1 MRGTKA
7 LILLFSFSSR
17 DDDDEDEDDEDEDD
31 EEDDDDDADDDAE
44 DDGNVDEDVLKAFI
58 NPSSARV
65 NIATRC
71 GDLLGYSYERL

>member
-17 DDDDEDEDDEDEDD
+17 DDDDEDEDE

-71 GDLLGYSYERL
+71 GDFLGYSYERL